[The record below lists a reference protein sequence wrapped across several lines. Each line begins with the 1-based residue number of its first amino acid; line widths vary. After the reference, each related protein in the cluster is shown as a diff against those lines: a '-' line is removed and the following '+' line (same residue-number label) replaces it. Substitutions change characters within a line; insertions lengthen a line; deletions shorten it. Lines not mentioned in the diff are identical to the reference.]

1 MTIEGI
7 RVAILV
13 EDEFEDSELVEPLK
27 ALRNAGADVTLVGS
41 GSKRVYSGKKGH
53 VTVHADTTASA
64 VHAKDFEAI
73 VIPGGRAPEKM
84 RLHQSMVD
92 LVKEAEAARVVIA
105 AVCHGPQLLISAGV
119 VKGRTLTCTPS
130 IAIDVQNAGGN
141 YVDQAV
147 VRDGNLIT
155 SRNPDDLPMF
165 SKTIIEAL
173 EERKARR
180 PQTRA

>member
-1 MTIEGI
+1 
-7 RVAILV
+7 
-13 EDEFEDSELVEPLK
+13 
-27 ALRNAGADVTLVGS
+27 
-41 GSKRVYSGKKGH
+41 
-53 VTVHADTTASA
+53 
-64 VHAKDFEAI
+64 DFEAI

-92 LVKEAEAARVVIA
+92 LVKEAEAAGLVIA